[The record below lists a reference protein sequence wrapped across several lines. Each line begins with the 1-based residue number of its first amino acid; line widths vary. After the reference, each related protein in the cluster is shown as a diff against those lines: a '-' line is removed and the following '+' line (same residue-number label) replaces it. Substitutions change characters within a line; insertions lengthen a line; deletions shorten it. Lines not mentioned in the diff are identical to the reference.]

1 MCHRCAWATATELEQ
16 QYHDQVW
23 GVPQT
28 NDQQLFE
35 YLILESAQAGLSWR
49 TILQKREGYTRQY
62 EGFDPATV
70 AAFSPEK
77 AEQMLL
83 DPGIVRNR
91 LKVESSI
98 KGANVFLELAAK
110 HGSFANYIWQ
120 FVDGRPIQNS
130 WKSLS
135 EVPAE
140 TPQSQAMSKA
150 LKKAGMKFVGPTI
163 CYAYMQATGMVNDHE
178 VDCIRYQPCRALA
191 EGFQL

>member
-110 HGSFANYIWQ
+110 HGSFANFIWQ